1 MKPFSH
7 INTQLVR
14 STKTP
19 LNKDRAPTV
28 QQYNLCI
35 YYNGSI
41 QLNSFKCQHGAKLEK
56 RLQIQMTLSKHWLY
70 IYIFFF
76 SNSENLKAFTIYT
89 VLIVYYTVHTEN
101 DVYGAPHS
109 DKNPA
114 QTGSSYQAVCL
125 FISLHHRAVRRHWEL
140 RFHWRTVGSVLSHWQ
155 R

>member
-1 MKPFSH
+1 MSTWSKTRKKTSDPNDL
-7 INTQLVR
+7 IKTLV
-14 STKTP
+14 
-19 LNKDRAPTV
+19 
-28 QQYNLCI
+28 I
-35 YYNGSI
+35 
-41 QLNSFKCQHGAKLEK
+41 
-56 RLQIQMTLSKHWLY
+56 Y
-70 IYIFFF
+70 IYIFF
-76 SNSENLKAFTIYT
+76 LLQKKAFTIYT

-155 R
+155 RWHRTIWQMTVKTTVLASLTHNTFHWKPDTIQNSSLEIT